1 VFALGIKAVL
11 FDLGNTLVKLWIPE
25 TVYHRILTSFKINR
39 SIEEIREALVKAQKD
54 SERLK
59 YEQLFG
65 KIPYEEYWNKRDGL
79 LLRHL
84 GLPPDRKLL
93 KKIQTRWFDYAEC
106 PLFPDVNP
114 VLSKLR
120 ERGLKMGIISTA
132 YEQDID
138 AITQKTGLQK
148 ELFEVIVGADT
159 LKKTKPDPE
168 VFKYALTKL
177 KVKPQETLFV
187 GDEIDAD
194 YRGAE
199 NAGIHALLIQRTENK
214 TSQTS
219 DLNTIASLEEVFK
232 YLD

>member
-1 VFALGIKAVL
+1 MFALGIKAVL

-25 TVYHRILTSFKINR
+25 TVYHRILTSFNINR

-106 PLFPDVNP
+106 ALFPDVNP

-148 ELFEVIVGADT
+148 ELFDVIV
-159 LKKTKPDPE
+159 
-168 VFKYALTKL
+168 V
-177 KVKPQETLFV
+177 
-187 GDEIDAD
+187 
-194 YRGAE
+194 
-199 NAGIHALLIQRTENK
+199 
-214 TSQTS
+214 QTP
-219 DLNTIASLEEVFK
+219 
-232 YLD
+232 

>member
-1 VFALGIKAVL
+1 LGIKAVL

-25 TVYHRILTSFKINR
+25 TVYHRILTSSKINR
-39 SIEEIREALVKAQKD
+39 SIKEIREALMKAQKD

-79 LLRHL
+79 VLRHL

-106 PLFPDVNP
+106 PLFPDVKP

-120 ERGLKMGIISTA
+120 ERGLKMGIISTG
-132 YEQDID
+132 YEQDIN

-219 DLNTIASLEEVFK
+219 DLTTIANLEEVFK
-232 YLD
+232 YLG

>member
-1 VFALGIKAVL
+1 MFALGIKAVL

-25 TVYHRILTSFKINR
+25 TVYHRILTSFNINR

-84 GLPPDRKLL
+84 GLPLDRKLL
-93 KKIQTRWFDYAEC
+93 KKTQTRWFDYAEC

-148 ELFEVIVGADT
+148 ELFDVIVGADT

-177 KVKPQETLFV
+177 KLKPQETLFV

-199 NAGIHALLIQRTENK
+199 NAGIHALLIQTTENK

-219 DLNTIASLEEVFK
+219 DLSTIASLEEVFK

>member
-1 VFALGIKAVL
+1 LGIKAVL

-84 GLPPDRKLL
+84 GLPLDRKLL
-93 KKIQTRWFDYAEC
+93 RKIQTRWFDYAEC

-120 ERGLKMGIISTA
+120 ERGLKMGIISTG
-132 YEQDID
+132 YKQDID
-138 AITQKTGLQK
+138 AIIQKTGLQK
-148 ELFEVIVGADT
+148 EFFKVIVGADT

-219 DLNTIASLEEVFK
+219 DLSTIASLEEVFK

>member
-1 VFALGIKAVL
+1 MGIKAVL

-120 ERGLKMGIISTA
+120 ERGLKMGIISTG

-148 ELFEVIVGADT
+148 DLFQVIVGADT

>member
-1 VFALGIKAVL
+1 MFALGIKAVL

-25 TVYHRILTSFKINR
+25 TVYHRILTSFNINR

-84 GLPPDRKLL
+84 GLPLDRKLL

-120 ERGLKMGIISTA
+120 ERGLKMGIISTG
-132 YEQDID
+132 YEQDIE

-219 DLNTIASLEEVFK
+219 DLSTIGSLEEVFK

>member
-1 VFALGIKAVL
+1 MGIKAVL

-25 TVYHRILTSFKINR
+25 TVYHRILTSFNINR

-148 ELFEVIVGADT
+148 ELFQVIVGADT

-199 NAGIHALLIQRTENK
+199 SAGIHALLIQRTENK

-219 DLNTIASLEEVFK
+219 DLSTIASLEEVFK

>member
-1 VFALGIKAVL
+1 MFALGIKAVL

-65 KIPYEEYWNKRDGL
+65 KISYEEYWNKRDGL
-79 LLRHL
+79 LLRYL
-84 GLPPDRKLL
+84 GLPLDRKLL
-93 KKIQTRWFDYAEC
+93 RKIQTRWFDYAEC
-106 PLFPDVNP
+106 PLFPDVKP

-120 ERGLKMGIISTA
+120 ERGLKMGIISTG

-168 VFKYALTKL
+168 IFKYALTKL

-194 YRGAE
+194 YRGAQS
-199 NAGIHALLIQRTENK
+199 AGIHALLIQRTENK

-219 DLNTIASLEEVFK
+219 DLSTIASLEEVFK

>member
-93 KKIQTRWFDYAEC
+93 RKIQTRWFDYAEC

-132 YEQDID
+132 YEQDIN

-219 DLNTIASLEEVFK
+219 DLSTIASLEEVFK

>member
-1 VFALGIKAVL
+1 VFVLGIKAVL

-25 TVYHRILTSFKINR
+25 TVYHRILTSSKINR
-39 SIEEIREALVKAQKD
+39 SIEEIREALMKAQKD

-79 LLRHL
+79 VLRHL

-106 PLFPDVNP
+106 PLFPDVKP

-120 ERGLKMGIISTA
+120 ERGLKMGIISTG
-132 YEQDID
+132 YEQDIN

-219 DLNTIASLEEVFK
+219 DLTTIANLEEVFK
-232 YLD
+232 YLG

>member
-1 VFALGIKAVL
+1 MGIKAVL

-25 TVYHRILTSFKINR
+25 TVYHRILTSSKINR
-39 SIEEIREALVKAQKD
+39 SIKEIREALMKAQKD

-79 LLRHL
+79 VLRHL

-106 PLFPDVNP
+106 PLFPDVKP

-120 ERGLKMGIISTA
+120 ERGLKMGIISTG
-132 YEQDID
+132 YEQDIN

-148 ELFEVIVGADT
+148 DLFQVIVGADT

-194 YRGAE
+194 YRGAQS
-199 NAGIHALLIQRTENK
+199 AGIHALLIQRTQNK

-219 DLNTIASLEEVFK
+219 DLSTIGSLEEVFK

>member
-65 KIPYEEYWNKRDGL
+65 KISYEEYWNKRDGL

-84 GLPPDRKLL
+84 GLPLDRELL
-93 KKIQTRWFDYAEC
+93 RKIQTRWFDYAEC

-120 ERGLKMGIISTA
+120 ERGLKMGIISTG

-138 AITQKTGLQK
+138 AIIQKTGLQK

-219 DLNTIASLEEVFK
+219 DLSTIASLEEVFK
-232 YLD
+232 YLN

>member
-1 VFALGIKAVL
+1 MFALGIKAVL

-25 TVYHRILTSFKINR
+25 TVYHRILTSSKINR

-84 GLPPDRKLL
+84 GLPLDRKLL

-106 PLFPDVNP
+106 PLFPDVKP

-120 ERGLKMGIISTA
+120 ERGLKMGIISTG

-148 ELFEVIVGADT
+148 DLFDVIVGADT

-168 VFKYALTKL
+168 VFKYALKKL

-219 DLNTIASLEEVFK
+219 DLSTIASLEEVFK

>member
-84 GLPPDRKLL
+84 GLPLDRKLL
-93 KKIQTRWFDYAEC
+93 RKIQRRWFDYAEC

-132 YEQDID
+132 YEQDIN

-214 TSQTS
+214 TSQTL
-219 DLNTIASLEEVFK
+219 DLSTIASLEEVFK
-232 YLD
+232 YLG

>member
-1 VFALGIKAVL
+1 M
-11 FDLGNTLVKLWIPE
+11 
-25 TVYHRILTSFKINR
+25 
-39 SIEEIREALVKAQKD
+39 
-54 SERLK
+54 
-59 YEQLFG
+59 
-65 KIPYEEYWNKRDGL
+65 
-79 LLRHL
+79 
-84 GLPPDRKLL
+84 
-93 KKIQTRWFDYAEC
+93 
-106 PLFPDVNP
+106 FPDVKL

-120 ERGLKMGIISTA
+120 ERGVKMGIISTA

-138 AITQKTGLQK
+138 AITQKTDLQK
-148 ELFEVIVGADT
+148 ELFDVIVGADT

-219 DLNTIASLEEVFK
+219 DLSTIASLEEVFK

>member
-1 VFALGIKAVL
+1 L

-219 DLNTIASLEEVFK
+219 DLSTIASLEEVFK

>member
-1 VFALGIKAVL
+1 MGIKAVL

-84 GLPPDRKLL
+84 RLPLDRKLL

-106 PLFPDVNP
+106 PLFPDVKP

-219 DLNTIASLEEVFK
+219 DLSTIASLEEVFK

>member
-11 FDLGNTLVKLWIPE
+11 FDLGNTLVKPWIPE

-84 GLPPDRKLL
+84 GLPLDRKLL
-93 KKIQTRWFDYAEC
+93 RKIQTRWFYYAEC
-106 PLFPDVNP
+106 PLFPDANP

-120 ERGLKMGIISTA
+120 ERGLKMGIISTG

-148 ELFEVIVGADT
+148 KLFEVIVGADT

-187 GDEIDAD
+187 GDEINAD

-219 DLNTIASLEEVFK
+219 DLSTIASLDEVFK

>member
-84 GLPPDRKLL
+84 GLPLDRKLL
-93 KKIQTRWFDYAEC
+93 RKIQRRWFDYAEC

-219 DLNTIASLEEVFK
+219 DLSTIASLEEVFK

>member
-1 VFALGIKAVL
+1 MGIKAVL

-84 GLPPDRKLL
+84 RLPLDRKLL

-106 PLFPDVNP
+106 PLFPDVKP

-132 YEQDID
+132 YEQDIE

-219 DLNTIASLEEVFK
+219 DLSTIASLEEVFK

>member
-1 VFALGIKAVL
+1 MGIKAVL
-11 FDLGNTLVKLWIPE
+11 FDLGNTLVKLWVPE

-79 LLRHL
+79 LLKHL
-84 GLPPDRKLL
+84 GLPLDRKLL

-132 YEQDID
+132 YEQDIE

-199 NAGIHALLIQRTENK
+199 NAGIHALLIQRTENR

-219 DLNTIASLEEVFK
+219 DLSTIASLEEVFK

>member
-84 GLPPDRKLL
+84 GLPLDRKLL
-93 KKIQTRWFDYAEC
+93 RKIQIRWFDYAEC

-194 YRGAE
+194 YQGAE

-232 YLD
+232 YLE

>member
-1 VFALGIKAVL
+1 L

-39 SIEEIREALVKAQKD
+39 SIEEIREALVKAQKN

-84 GLPPDRKLL
+84 GLPLDRKLL

-120 ERGLKMGIISTA
+120 ERGLKMGIISTG

-138 AITQKTGLQK
+138 AITQKTDLQK
-148 ELFEVIVGADT
+148 ELFDVIVGADT

-219 DLNTIASLEEVFK
+219 DLSTIASLEEVFK

>member
-1 VFALGIKAVL
+1 LGIKAVL

-25 TVYHRILTSFKINR
+25 TVYHRILTSSKINR
-39 SIEEIREALVKAQKD
+39 SIEEIREALMKAQKD

-79 LLRHL
+79 VLRHL

-106 PLFPDVNP
+106 PLFPDVKP

-120 ERGLKMGIISTA
+120 ERGLKMGIISTG
-132 YEQDID
+132 YEQDIN

-219 DLNTIASLEEVFK
+219 DLTTIANLEEVFK
-232 YLD
+232 YLG

>member
-25 TVYHRILTSFKINR
+25 TVYHRILTSSKINR

-93 KKIQTRWFDYAEC
+93 RKIQTRWFDYAEC
-106 PLFPDVNP
+106 PLFPDVKL

-120 ERGLKMGIISTA
+120 ERGVKMGIISTA

-219 DLNTIASLEEVFK
+219 DLSTIASLEEVFK

>member
-1 VFALGIKAVL
+1 LGIKAVL

-39 SIEEIREALVKAQKD
+39 SIEEIREALVKAQKN

-84 GLPPDRKLL
+84 GLPLDRKLL

-120 ERGLKMGIISTA
+120 ERGLKMGIISTG

-138 AITQKTGLQK
+138 AITQKTDLQK
-148 ELFEVIVGADT
+148 ELFDVIVGADT

-219 DLNTIASLEEVFK
+219 DLSTIASLEEVFK

>member
-65 KIPYEEYWNKRDGL
+65 KIPYKEYWNKRDGL

-84 GLPPDRKLL
+84 GLPLDRKLL
-93 KKIQTRWFDYAEC
+93 RKIQTRWFDYAEC

-148 ELFEVIVGADT
+148 ELFDVIVGADT

-177 KVKPQETLFV
+177 KVKPQETLFI

-219 DLNTIASLEEVFK
+219 DLSTIGSLEEVFK

>member
-1 VFALGIKAVL
+1 MGIKAVL

-84 GLPPDRKLL
+84 GLPLDRKLL
-93 KKIQTRWFDYAEC
+93 RKIQTRWFDYAEC

-120 ERGLKMGIISTA
+120 ERGLKMGIISTG

-194 YRGAE
+194 YRGAQS
-199 NAGIHALLIQRTENK
+199 AGIHALLIQRTENK

-219 DLNTIASLEEVFK
+219 DLSTIASLEEVFK

>member
-1 VFALGIKAVL
+1 
-11 FDLGNTLVKLWIPE
+11 
-25 TVYHRILTSFKINR
+25 LTSFKINR
-39 SIEEIREALVKAQKD
+39 SIEEIREALMKAQKD

-84 GLPPDRKLL
+84 GLPLDRKLL
-93 KKIQTRWFDYAEC
+93 RKIQTRWFDYAEC

-120 ERGLKMGIISTA
+120 ERGLKMGIISTG

-148 ELFEVIVGADT
+148 DLFQVIVGADT

-219 DLNTIASLEEVFK
+219 DLSTIASLEEVFK

>member
-25 TVYHRILTSFKINR
+25 TVYHRILASFKINR

-84 GLPPDRKLL
+84 GLPLDRKLL
-93 KKIQTRWFDYAEC
+93 RKIQTRWFDYAEC

-148 ELFEVIVGADT
+148 ELFQVIVGADT

-219 DLNTIASLEEVFK
+219 DLSTIASLEEVFK

>member
-1 VFALGIKAVL
+1 LGIKAVL

-25 TVYHRILTSFKINR
+25 TVYHRILISFNINR
-39 SIEEIREALVKAQKD
+39 SIEEIREALMKAQKD
-54 SERLK
+54 SERLQ

-84 GLPPDRKLL
+84 GLPLDRKLL
-93 KKIQTRWFDYAEC
+93 RKIQTRWFDYAEC

-120 ERGLKMGIISTA
+120 ERGLKMGIISTG

-148 ELFEVIVGADT
+148 DLFQVIVGADT

-194 YRGAE
+194 YRGAQS
-199 NAGIHALLIQRTENK
+199 AGIHALLIQRTQNK

-219 DLNTIASLEEVFK
+219 DLSTIGSLEEVFK

>member
-25 TVYHRILTSFKINR
+25 TVYHRILVSFKINR

-84 GLPPDRKLL
+84 GLPLDRKLL

-148 ELFEVIVGADT
+148 ELFQVIVGADT

-219 DLNTIASLEEVFK
+219 DLSTIASLEEVFK

>member
-25 TVYHRILTSFKINR
+25 TVYYRILTSFKINR
-39 SIEEIREALVKAQKD
+39 SIEEIREALMKAQKD

-84 GLPPDRKLL
+84 GLPLDRKLL
-93 KKIQTRWFDYAEC
+93 RKIQTRWFDYAEC

-120 ERGLKMGIISTA
+120 ERGLKMGIISTG

-148 ELFEVIVGADT
+148 DLFQVIVGADT

-219 DLNTIASLEEVFK
+219 DLSTIASLEEVFK

>member
-84 GLPPDRKLL
+84 GLPLDRKLL
-93 KKIQTRWFDYAEC
+93 RKIQTRWFDYAEC

-132 YEQDID
+132 YEQDIE

-199 NAGIHALLIQRTENK
+199 NAGIHALLIQRTENR

-219 DLNTIASLEEVFK
+219 DLSTIASLEEVFK

>member
-1 VFALGIKAVL
+1 MGIKAVL

-84 GLPPDRKLL
+84 GLPLDRKLL
-93 KKIQTRWFDYAEC
+93 RKIQTRWFDYAEC
-106 PLFPDVNP
+106 PLFPDVKP

-199 NAGIHALLIQRTENK
+199 NAGMHALLIQRTENK

-219 DLNTIASLEEVFK
+219 DLSTIASLEEVFK

>member
-65 KIPYEEYWNKRDGL
+65 KISYEEYWNKRDGL
-79 LLRHL
+79 LLRYL
-84 GLPPDRKLL
+84 GLPLDRKLL
-93 KKIQTRWFDYAEC
+93 RKIQTRWFDYAEC
-106 PLFPDVNP
+106 PLFPDVKP

-120 ERGLKMGIISTA
+120 ERGLKMGIISTG

-168 VFKYALTKL
+168 IFKYALTKL

-194 YRGAE
+194 YRGAQS
-199 NAGIHALLIQRTENK
+199 AGIHALLIQRTENK

-219 DLNTIASLEEVFK
+219 DLSTIASLEEVFK

>member
-1 VFALGIKAVL
+1 MGIKAVL

-84 GLPPDRKLL
+84 GLPLDRKLL
-93 KKIQTRWFDYAEC
+93 RKIQTRWFDYAEC

-120 ERGLKMGIISTA
+120 ERGLKMGIISTG
-132 YEQDID
+132 YKQDID
-138 AITQKTGLQK
+138 AIIQKTGLQK
-148 ELFEVIVGADT
+148 EFFKVIVGADT

-219 DLNTIASLEEVFK
+219 DLSTIASLEEVFK

>member
-1 VFALGIKAVL
+1 MGIKAVL

-219 DLNTIASLEEVFK
+219 DLSTIASLEEVFK

>member
-84 GLPPDRKLL
+84 GLPLDRKLL
-93 KKIQTRWFDYAEC
+93 RKIQRRWFDYAEC

-132 YEQDID
+132 YEQDIN

-187 GDEIDAD
+187 GDEIGAD

-219 DLNTIASLEEVFK
+219 DLTTIASLEEVFK